1 MADARTP
8 FDTAAYGPAEADID
22 AAEVAA
28 LLSAGFLGSVWL
40 TGQTAS
46 RDLRRGR
53 YTEPSNKHP
62 GKMLPTIPRYAI
74 RTYTSP
80 GDVVFDPMAGIG
92 TTLVEAMLLGR
103 HGVGVEYESDW
114 VAEAADNIRHAARA
128 GATGRADIYCGDST
142 TLPALVP
149 ARLRGRVALVITSP
163 PYGPSTHGHVRTPG
177 PRRGKV
183 RKLNHKY
190 GGADNL
196 AYRSHEELADA
207 FGAILAGCRALLRP
221 GGHVV
226 VTARPYRRHG
236 ELVDVPGMVEAAGIA
251 AGLHLVETCLAPICG
266 IRNGVIVPRGSFFQ
280 QQNVRDANAAG
291 DPQWLVQHED
301 AVVFR
306 APGDSAGS
314 AEPSYSQREPVSG
327 QPHALRHRSTSSRS
341 GSGDARRD
349 HRLDAFTPPRVDRR
363 PQPAPPENVGR
374 GAAAPPAYLG
384 RDAERTHD
392 PCPRY
397 PRPMP
402 GSVPAGATD
411 RRPSADPDTPPQPG
425 PCDAVGRR

>member
-1 MADARTP
+1 L
-8 FDTAAYGPAEADID
+8 DTAAFNGPAVADFG

-28 LLSAGFLGSVWL
+28 LLSAGFLGAVWL
-40 TGQTAS
+40 TGQIAS

-53 YTEPSNKHP
+53 YTDESNKHP
-62 GKMLPTIPRYAI
+62 GKMLPTIARYAI

-80 GDVVFDPMAGIG
+80 GDFVFDPMAGIG
-92 TTLVEAMLLGR
+92 TTLVEAMWLGR
-103 HGVGVEYESDW
+103 YGVGLEYEWDW
-114 VAEAADNIRHAARA
+114 VAQAADNIRHAVQDGAR
-128 GATGRADIYCGDST
+128 GRADIYCGDST
-142 TLPALVP
+142 TLPSLLP

-196 AYRSHEELADA
+196 AYRSLEELADA
-207 FGAILAGCRALLRP
+207 FAAILGGCRTLLRP

-251 AGLHLVETCLAPICG
+251 AGLHLVESCLAPICG

-301 AVVFR
+301 VVVLR
-306 APGDSAGS
+306 APESSASS
-314 AEPSYSQREPVSG
+314 AEPTYSQRESVLG
-327 QPHALRHRSTSSRS
+327 QPQGLGRHSTSSRS
-341 GSGDARRD
+341 GTGHTRRD
-349 HRLDAFTPPRVDRR
+349 RTLDAFPPPRVDRR
-363 PQPAPPENVGR
+363 PQPAPPANPG
-374 GAAAPPAYLG
+374 GATAPPAYPG
-384 RDAERTHD
+384 RDAERTPY
-392 PCPRY
+392 PCPPY
-397 PRPMP
+397 QRPTP
-402 GSVPAGATD
+402 GSGRTDATD
-411 RRPSADPDTPPQPG
+411 HRPSADYDTPPPPG
-425 PCDAVGRR
+425 PSDVADRR

>member
-1 MADARTP
+1 L
-8 FDTAAYGPAEADID
+8 DTATFDGPAVADFG

-28 LLSAGFLGSVWL
+28 LLSAGFLGAVWL
-40 TGQTAS
+40 TGQIAS
-46 RDLRRGR
+46 RDLRRAR
-53 YTEPSNKHP
+53 YTDESNKHP
-62 GKMLPTIPRYAI
+62 GKMLPTIARYAI

-80 GDVVFDPMAGIG
+80 GEVVFDPMAGIG
-92 TTLVEAMLLGR
+92 TTLVEAMWLGR
-103 HGVGVEYESDW
+103 HSVGVEYESDW
-114 VAEAADNIRHAARA
+114 VAQAADNIRHAAQA
-128 GATGRADIYCGDST
+128 GARGRADIYCGDST
-142 TLPALVP
+142 TLPSVLP

-251 AGLHLVETCLAPICG
+251 AGLHLVESCLAPICG

-306 APGDSAGS
+306 APGGANT
-314 AEPSYSQREPVSG
+314 AQV
-327 QPHALRHRSTSSRS
+327 
-341 GSGDARRD
+341 DA
-349 HRLDAFTPPRVDRR
+349 ARV
-363 PQPAPPENVGR
+363 
-374 GAAAPPAYLG
+374 AADG
-384 RDAERTHD
+384 
-392 PCPRY
+392 
-397 PRPMP
+397 
-402 GSVPAGATD
+402 
-411 RRPSADPDTPPQPG
+411 
-425 PCDAVGRR
+425 